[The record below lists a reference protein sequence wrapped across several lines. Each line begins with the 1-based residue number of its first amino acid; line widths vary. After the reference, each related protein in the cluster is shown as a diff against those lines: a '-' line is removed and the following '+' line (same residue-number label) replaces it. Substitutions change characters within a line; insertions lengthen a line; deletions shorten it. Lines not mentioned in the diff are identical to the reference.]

1 MKSKFKKFTNVCIF
15 ILSFLLICPIYNSY
29 ASNNANYESK
39 NSQQFAISSANVG
52 DGFSEA
58 FVNGGVNDYAYSRSG
73 IENLRT
79 YYSEC
84 ENAVIIDTGAAV
96 LHGPIGAVLGAIGAG
111 VLVPRLEDA
120 QDYMK
125 GWFNV
130 IANKGGVRITASD
143 CFPINSLYAQNQAI
157 IK

>member
-84 ENAVIIDTGAAV
+84 ENAVVIGTGAAV
-96 LHGPIGAVLGAIGAG
+96 LHGPIGAVLGAIGACSTAAP
-111 VLVPRLEDA
+111 VP
-120 QDYMK
+120 
-125 GWFNV
+125 
-130 IANKGGVRITASD
+130 ITTAFSH
-143 CFPINSLYAQNQAI
+143 SL
-157 IK
+157 